1 MENRTVIP
9 LTRRLGPLEVVDSA
23 IWFARDHAVAFLA
36 TAGTGSLV
44 FALAIAAAYN
54 RLGGLPPHSDVSDH
68 LPEIAAWGAGLSALF
83 LARGLGHWAVVE
95 RLAGSLRAEERPPEA
110 CWTSALKNAAAAI
123 FLAGVPAMA
132 QWAGFALVWP
142 GLSFLNRWSGA
153 LAAAVFERIE
163 PARAL
168 RRSRDLMRG
177 SIDAMAVW
185 AILFVSWALLFV
197 NLLIAGALLPG
208 LLRNFF
214 GVNLPRFEQAVSPG
228 NALFVVGALA
238 VSWAACDALRTVAF
252 AILYLN
258 SRIEREGGDL
268 VGRIEVF
275 KAGRR
280 GLAVAQ
286 AVTEETHA

>member
-1 MENRTVIP
+1 MEHRNVIP

-23 IWFARDHAVAFLA
+23 IWFARDHAVAFLT

-44 FALAIAAAYN
+44 FALALAAAFN
-54 RLGGLPPHSDVSDH
+54 RLGGLPPGSSASDH
-68 LPEIAAWGAGLSALF
+68 LAELGAWGAGLSALF
-83 LARGLGHWAVVE
+83 LARGLGHWAIVE
-95 RLAGSLRAEERPPEA
+95 RLAGSLRGEERSPES
-110 CWTSALKNAAAAI
+110 CWAAALKNAPAAL
-123 FLAGVPAMA
+123 FLAGVPAMV
-132 QWAGFALVWP
+132 QWAGFVLLWP

-153 LAAAVFERIE
+153 LAAAVFERIVPE
-163 PARAL
+163 RAL

-177 SIDAMAVW
+177 SIDGMAAW
-185 AILFVSWALLFV
+185 GILFVSWALLFV
-197 NLLIAGALLPG
+197 NTLVAGALLPG

-214 GVNLPRFEQAVSPG
+214 GVNLPRFEQAVSPH

-238 VSWAACDALRTVAF
+238 ASWAACDALRTVAF

-268 VGRIEVF
+268 VGRLEVF

-280 GLAVAQ
+280 GVVEPAK
-286 AVTEETHA
+286 EEAHA